1 MMRCMPSAN
10 AKLTPEGSGAP
21 LTAFSFFLPTRLREA
36 LAGGRRTRV
45 KAHQFSRAFLLT
57 SFSMKNLCLVFLICW
72 AASSACFG
80 KDAYQFSSEIPIG
93 GEGGWDILTIDPTAN
108 RLYLSHSTKVVVVD
122 LSKNAKAG
130 EIADTPGVH
139 AFVAVPEVQRGFSS
153 NGKESKSSV
162 VDLKTLTTVSKID
175 TGSNPDAI
183 VYEPRHGEVYVFN
196 HTGNS
201 VTVINAKAATVSATI
216 QLEGTPEFAVVD
228 QKAGHIYCNIED
240 KSEVAVIDA
249 DKHEVVAHWS
259 LAPGEGPSGIALD
272 GPHHRLFSGC
282 HNKMMTMLDTETGK
296 VIATVPIGA
305 GVDGCAFDDS
315 TQLAF
320 ASCGDGTT
328 TIAKEEA
335 PNKLVVVQILKTERG
350 ARTMALDPQTHRIYL
365 PTAQFAPTP
374 SPSPGAP
381 PARPS
386 IVANT
391 LKLLV
396 YRAEEPVKH

>member
-1 MMRCMPSAN
+1 MRFM
-10 AKLTPEGSGAP
+10 
-21 LTAFSFFLPTRLREA
+21 
-36 LAGGRRTRV
+36 RRNSSI
-45 KAHQFSRAFLLT
+45 SRWIT
-57 SFSMKNLCLVFLICW
+57 SWLVGLIC
-72 AASSACFG
+72 ASAPG
-80 KDAYQFSSEIPIG
+80 NELYQFAGQIPIG

-122 LSKNAKAG
+122 LSKNAVGG

-139 AFVAVPEVQRGFSS
+139 AFVAIPELQRGFSS

-162 VDLKTLTTVSKID
+162 VDLTTLKTTSKID
-175 TGSNPDAI
+175 TGSNPDAV

-216 QLEGTPEFAVVD
+216 QLEGTPEFAAVD
-228 QKAGHIYCNIED
+228 EKAGRIYCNIED

-249 DKHEVVAHWS
+249 NKHEVVAHWS
-259 LAPGEGPSGIALD
+259 LAPGENPSGIALD
-272 GPHHRLFSGC
+272 ARHHRLFSGC
-282 HNKMMTMLDTETGK
+282 HNKVMTMLDTETGK

-315 TQLAF
+315 MQLAF

-328 TIAKEEA
+328 TIARQES
-335 PNKLVVVQILKTERG
+335 PDKLTLLQTLKTERG
-350 ARTMALDPQTHRIYL
+350 ARTMALDRKSHRIFL
-365 PTAQFAPTP
+365 PSAQFQPPP
-374 SPSPGAP
+374 SPSPGASP
-381 PARPS
+381 GRPT
-386 IVANT
+386 VVPNT

-396 YRAEEPVKH
+396 YRPSESVKH